1 MGLNAPK
8 IKVEDTAD
16 VESVEETPEV
26 SSEETPEEVPTKTKA
41 KAKAVPAK
49 EEAPAKAEE
58 PVASTELV
66 EKAAPANLPAVKTT
80 SQVMTKGGKFEDQ
93 MAGQGFEGL
102 EVGFYSY
109 TTVKLAN
116 EGRFETGEGVELGKT
131 LKVQLMES
139 KRKFV
144 FNNSED
150 ENVAEFS
157 YDRIHNTRG
166 ELLAPI
172 FAEWA
177 ETGGHEI
184 EKKYLDVT
192 CAVVEGELEGEIVI
206 LSVSPSGVAKFTGYL
221 GKLNYAGKDLRK
233 VVTECFVGPKVTT
246 VPKPF
251 YPWAFRLV
259 K

>member
-8 IKVEDTAD
+8 INVEDE
-16 VESVEETPEV
+16 VEVEAAAETPEV
-26 SSEETPEEVPTKTKA
+26 DAAETTPVKTKA
-41 KAKAVPAK
+41 KTKKDAV
-49 EEAPAKAEE
+49 KAEPSE
-58 PVASTELV
+58 NALV
-66 EKAAPANLPAVKTT
+66 ERPLPSSLPAVKSP

-93 MAGQGFEGL
+93 MADQGFEGL

-109 TTVKLAN
+109 TTVKLAT
-116 EGRFETGEGVELGKT
+116 EGRFETGEGTDLGKT

-157 YDRIHNTRG
+157 YDRIHNTKG
-166 ELLAPI
+166 ELLQPI
-172 FAEWA
+172 FDEW
-177 ETGGHEI
+177 EQEGGKKV

-192 CAVVEGELEGEIVI
+192 CAVIEGELEGEIVI

-221 GKLNYAGKDLRK
+221 GKLNYAGKDLRE
-233 VVTECFVGPKVTT
+233 VVTECYVGSKVTT

>member
-1 MGLNAPK
+1 MGLKAPK
-8 IKVEDTAD
+8 VTVDQVKDDDTG
-16 VESVEETPEV
+16 ESEGSGSTETPESTDKASPDKPKKTESKPAENEK
-26 SSEETPEEVPTKTKA
+26 SSSTL
-41 KAKAVPAK
+41 
-49 EEAPAKAEE
+49 AE
-58 PVASTELV
+58 P
-66 EKAAPANLPAVKTT
+66 AAPVSAPAVKST
-80 SQVMTKGGKFEDQ
+80 SHVMTKGGKFEDQ
-93 MAGQGFEGL
+93 MADQGFEGL

-116 EGRFETGEGVELGKT
+116 EGRFETGEGVELGKS
-131 LKVQLMES
+131 LKVKLMES

-157 YDRIHNTRG
+157 YDRLHNTKG
-166 ELLAPI
+166 ELLQPI
-172 FAEWA
+172 FDEWA
-177 ETGGHEI
+177 QEGGRQI

-192 CAVVEGELEGEIVI
+192 CAIIEGELAGEIVI
-206 LSVSPSGVAKFTGYL
+206 LSVSPSGVAKFTGYV
-221 GKLNYAGKDLRK
+221 GKLNYAKLDLRE
-233 VVTECFVGPKVTT
+233 VVTECYVGSKVTT